1 MSSLG
6 RILGKRCVKRREK
19 TRESKNERGMGPEI
33 YGSWSK
39 VLLHLKNNVELSG
52 VLPLMEQ

>member
-1 MSSLG
+1 
-6 RILGKRCVKRREK
+6 
-19 TRESKNERGMGPEI
+19 MGPEI